1 MAKTAWGIELG
12 TSSVKAVKLSGDRGG
27 VSLEDVAI
35 VSLNDFGL
43 NAGTTSADATAGALN
58 ELRSSH
64 GIKKG
69 DEVYVSIS
77 GQNTLGRII
86 SLPPVSKERVR
97 ETIENEARSQI
108 PIKLEEAVWDFQ
120 IIEDD
125 EDPDELR
132 VNLYAAKKE
141 VVNEIIE
148 ICDMAGLSITG
159 VQVAPLGIYNY
170 IKYEMDDAVSDACV
184 AIDIGADN
192 TDVVI
197 IDGQKTYVRVVPVAG
212 NDITKAL
219 RARFKLQI
227 DDAEKL
233 KRRAHKSKD
242 AAAVFE
248 AMKPPLKD
256 MVGEIYRAVG
266 FYKSQHEDANVN
278 QLVMMG
284 NGSKLLNIKKFFEQQ
299 LQFQVHKVDTPVRI
313 ALARAVDPTEVQN
326 NIQSLT
332 VAIGLGLQGLG
343 LDEVNR
349 INLIP
354 PEYVEAQETEKLRV
368 PFFAAGAIAAAGGLI
383 GMLLAIFATGGVST
397 TTDQATSTQSQA
409 QSQRSEFE
417 TLTDVTEFE
426 NKAWSL
432 RNLAEGAVAVAPAVK
447 PDEDDPD
454 DTGDPARQLTLL
466 ANKAPGMIA
475 RTVHDALAEYI
486 TDGSPRTPI
495 YYANMANPSNVSGLP
510 FQNSAMVMHSEM
522 VPEWRADPDDPQ
534 QGHWVATRTFR
545 YEVRIASLLRGGVGD
560 NDAHRE
566 LDRKLV
572 DDRDGLVYTRLRDAI
587 FKHFEETGQLEG
599 IEGKRRE
606 SIELEGIE
614 VSITRRSAQSDVGK
628 EHYLVTDIV
637 QTATMEA
644 SNDGET
650 WRADPIF
657 KMFTNDARFS
667 VNNLVVTVTLA
678 PVEPPS
684 EDGDEE
690 EEDDQ

>member
-27 VSLEDVAI
+27 VSLEDVSI
-35 VSLNDFGL
+35 VALADFGL
-43 NAGTTSADATAGALN
+43 GAGSSQQDATAGALN
-58 ELRSSH
+58 DLRASK

-86 SLPPVSKERVR
+86 SLPPVAKERVR

-120 IIEDD
+120 IIEDG
-125 EDPDELR
+125 DPDELR
-132 VNLYAAKKE
+132 VNLYAAKKD
-141 VVNEIIE
+141 VVDEIVDV
-148 ICDMAGLSITG
+148 CDMAGLQITG
-159 VQVAPLGIYNY
+159 IQVAPLGIYNY

-219 RARFKLQI
+219 RARFKLSI

-266 FYKSQHEDANVN
+266 FYKSQHDDANIN

-313 ALARAVDPTEVQN
+313 ALARSVDPTEVQN

-332 VAIGLGLQGLG
+332 VAIGLALQGLS
-343 LDEVNR
+343 LDEVND

-354 PEYVEAQETEKLRV
+354 PEYIAGQALAKMRA
-368 PFFAAGAIAAAGGLI
+368 PFFAAGGIAAAGGLI
-383 GMLLAIFATGGVST
+383 ALLLAIFSTSGVATVLSAA
-397 TTDQATSTQSQA
+397 D
-409 QSQRSEFE
+409 SEKTAASARKVE
-417 TLTDVTEFE
+417 VVGLQPEPDKL
-426 NKAWSL
+426 NKAYSFK
-432 RNLAEGAVAVAPAVK
+432 NTVEGVIGIYQPPKDKDAE
-447 PDEDDPD
+447 EE
-454 DTGDPARQLTLL
+454 DPAPPAKPLYVRADLL
-466 ANKAPGMIA
+466 PGMIM
-475 RTVHDALAEYI
+475 RVTHDALVEYS
-486 TDGSPRTPI
+486 TSESPRPLTPI
-495 YYANMANPSNVSGLP
+495 YYANYSKGTPDGGGPLSNNASSLVVKMDPRWGGTVEGQGGYFL
-510 FQNSAMVMHSEM
+510 
-522 VPEWRADPDDPQ
+522 ADREITY
-534 QGHWVATRTFR
+534 GVW
-545 YEVRIASLLRGGVGD
+545 IAS
-560 NDAHRE
+560 E
-566 LDRKLV
+566 LTNTVSQQEAFDRLKDKLT
-572 DDRDGLVYTRLRDAI
+572 DEDDGLLTTRLREAI
-587 FKHFEETGQLEG
+587 
-599 IEGKRRE
+599 IN
-606 SIELEGIE
+606 ELIATKQITKEQSDHVSFGNSLVIE
-614 VSITRRSAQSDVGK
+614 VTNISNTQFGADTLGINNI
-628 EHYLVTDIV
+628 VTTNGV
-637 QTATMEA
+637 QVLKDSRPVRAPRER
-644 SNDGET
+644 NDKKFGVSGINV
-650 WRADPIF
+650 RI
-657 KMFTNDARFS
+657 K
-667 VNNLVVTVTLA
+667 LA
-678 PVEPPS
+678 PVEPATS
-684 EDGDEE
+684 DDEE
-690 EEDDQ
+690 ESTE

>member
-35 VSLNDFGL
+35 VSLADFGL
-43 NAGTTSADATAGALN
+43 GAGTSAQDATAGALN
-58 ELRSSH
+58 DLRASK

-86 SLPPVSKERVR
+86 SLPPVAKERVR

-120 IIEDD
+120 IIEDG
-125 EDPDELR
+125 DPDELR
-132 VNLYAAKKE
+132 VNLYAAKKDVVDQIVE
-141 VVNEIIE
+141 V
-148 ICDMAGLSITG
+148 CDMAGLQITG
-159 VQVAPLGIYNY
+159 IQVAPLGIYNY

-212 NDITKAL
+212 NEITKAL
-219 RARFKLQI
+219 RARFKLSA

-266 FYKSQHEDANVN
+266 FYKSQHDEANVN

-313 ALARAVDPTEVQN
+313 ALARSVDPTEVQN

-332 VAIGLGLQGLG
+332 VAIGLALQGLG
-343 LDEVNR
+343 LDEVNS

-354 PEYVEAQETEKLRV
+354 PEYLAGQALAKMRM
-368 PFFAAGAIAAAGGLI
+368 PFFAAGGIAAAGGVIAL
-383 GMLLAIFATGGVST
+383 LLAILSTSGVST
-397 TTDQATSTQSQA
+397 ILSTAESEKNAAMQRKQAVDSKEPAEELLHKAYSFKNVTEGVIGVYQPPKTSDDDEEEDAPPPAPRQLTFRVDLLPGILSRATHEALVEYATKNPRPPVYFANFSKGLPEGGGPLNNNASAMTFRMTPGWEGMVEQQGGYFVADREITYGVWIASELSSSVSQDDA
-409 QSQRSEFE
+409 FSSLKGK
-417 TLTDVTEFE
+417 LTDEKEGLLTTRIRKAILDELIASGQVTAEEAKHVKFE
-426 NKAWSL
+426 NSL
-432 RNLAEGAVAVAPAVK
+432 IIEVTNISNSQFGSDTLGLGHIVTSNNVQVLNKDGRMVRMPREPNDKKFGVSGINIRVRLGAVK
-447 PDEDDPD
+447 P
-454 DTGDPARQLTLL
+454 A
-466 ANKAPGMIA
+466 
-475 RTVHDALAEYI
+475 
-486 TDGSPRTPI
+486 
-495 YYANMANPSNVSGLP
+495 
-510 FQNSAMVMHSEM
+510 
-522 VPEWRADPDDPQ
+522 
-534 QGHWVATRTFR
+534 
-545 YEVRIASLLRGGVGD
+545 
-560 NDAHRE
+560 
-566 LDRKLV
+566 
-572 DDRDGLVYTRLRDAI
+572 
-587 FKHFEETGQLEG
+587 
-599 IEGKRRE
+599 
-606 SIELEGIE
+606 
-614 VSITRRSAQSDVGK
+614 
-628 EHYLVTDIV
+628 VTE
-637 QTATMEA
+637 EA
-644 SNDGET
+644 SE
-650 WRADPIF
+650 
-657 KMFTNDARFS
+657 
-667 VNNLVVTVTLA
+667 
-678 PVEPPS
+678 
-684 EDGDEE
+684 
-690 EEDDQ
+690 